1 MCLGCVRHWVGRK
14 IADVF
19 FGGTWEF
26 LRRDMNKPA
35 TLSRHQE
42 RTEITRTRL
51 IQSAEK
57 VFARDGFEAAKLEE
71 IAFNAGYTRGAF
83 YANFESK
90 EDLFIALLEREI
102 TTRIASFEREMDKVR
117 EPEAKLKAMCDFF
130 LTKTLD
136 RRWCLLAL
144 EFKLFAVR
152 HPEVRQRLAAM
163 HRRFVG
169 PRVGFLEEA
178 MKALGRELPASA
190 YATGVSL
197 AALGNSLTLERML
210 DPALMP
216 ECDVRQIMSNFFAS
230 LTSAPGKKSAK

>member
-1 MCLGCVRHWVGRK
+1 MFR
-14 IADVF
+14 
-19 FGGTWEF
+19 T
-26 LRRDMNKPA
+26 DMNKPA
-35 TLSRHQE
+35 TLSRHKE
-42 RTEITRTRL
+42 RAEITRARL

-71 IAFNAGYTRGAF
+71 IAADAGYTRGAF
-83 YANFESK
+83 YANFENK

-102 TTRIASFEREMDKVR
+102 TLRIASLEREMDKVL
-117 EPEAKLKAMCDFF
+117 EPEAKLKAMRDFF

-169 PRVGFLEEA
+169 PRVGFLEEV
-178 MKALGRELPASA
+178 MEALGRELPASA
-190 YATGVSL
+190 HATGVSL
-197 AALGNSLTLERML
+197 AALGNSLTLEHML

-216 ECDVRQIMSNFFAS
+216 EGDVRHIMSSFFAS
-230 LTSAPGKKSAK
+230 LTSTPRKKSAK

>member
-1 MCLGCVRHWVGRK
+1 
-14 IADVF
+14 
-19 FGGTWEF
+19 
-26 LRRDMNKPA
+26 MNRTA
-35 TLSRHQE
+35 TVSRHKE
-42 RTEITRTRL
+42 RAENTRARL

-71 IAFNAGYTRGAF
+71 IAADAGYTRGAF
-83 YANFESK
+83 YANFDSK
-90 EDLFIALLEREI
+90 EDLFFALLESEI
-102 TTRIASFEREMDKVR
+102 ASRIAALEREMNKVR
-117 EPEAKLKAMCDFF
+117 EPEAKLKAMREFF

-169 PRVGFLEEA
+169 PRVGFLEEV
-178 MKALGRELPASA
+178 MRALGRELPASA

-197 AALGNSLTLERML
+197 AALGNSLTLEHML

-216 ECDVRQIMSNFFAS
+216 EGDVRHITSSIFAS
-230 LTSAPGKKSAK
+230 LTSTPAKKSAK